1 MFAFEVKI
9 QTETQVKQK
18 EAFILA
24 ETKST
29 LERINK
35 IQNWDMP
42 GRLIDSEI
50 ETEGTAQRIHMRVIR
65 ERHKTPVWKPVSATK
80 KKKKD
85 P

>member
-35 IQNWDMP
+35 IQN
-42 GRLIDSEI
+42 
-50 ETEGTAQRIHMRVIR
+50 
-65 ERHKTPVWKPVSATK
+65 
-80 KKKKD
+80 
-85 P
+85 